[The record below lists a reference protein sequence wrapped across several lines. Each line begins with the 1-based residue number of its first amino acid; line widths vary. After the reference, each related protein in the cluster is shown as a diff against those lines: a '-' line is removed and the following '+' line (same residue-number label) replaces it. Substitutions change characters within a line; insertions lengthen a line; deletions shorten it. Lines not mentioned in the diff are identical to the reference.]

1 MTYWSSVFVNEL
13 SLHYRKNSIHTD
25 MSLKQQILDD
35 LKTAMKAKE
44 ADKLTVLRSLK
55 AKLLEKEISERK
67 GGEASL
73 SDEQVVEVLMKAAK
87 QRKESIDQFEEGGR
101 DDLVE
106 KEKFELEIIEKYL
119 PEMMDEDEIREEVK
133 AQIDKMGATG
143 MSDMGKVMG
152 ALMGRLKGKAEGA
165 AISRI
170 VKEELSK

>member
-1 MTYWSSVFVNEL
+1 
-13 SLHYRKNSIHTD
+13 

-35 LKTAMKAKE
+35 LKAAMKAKE
-44 ADKLTVLRSLK
+44 ADKLNVLRSLK

-101 DDLVE
+101 DDLAK
-106 KEKFELEIIEKYL
+106 KEKFELNIIEKYL
-119 PEMMDEDEIREEVK
+119 PEMMDEEEIREEVK
-133 AQIDKMGATG
+133 AQIDKMGATD